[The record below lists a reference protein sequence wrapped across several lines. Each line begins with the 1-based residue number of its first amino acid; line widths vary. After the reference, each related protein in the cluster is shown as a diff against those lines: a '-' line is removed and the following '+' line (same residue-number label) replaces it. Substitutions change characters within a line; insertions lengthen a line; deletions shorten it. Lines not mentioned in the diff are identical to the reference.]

1 MSEEKY
7 VSGYTSAGASIYA
20 NQEQPTA
27 APTAAPAPTPDGE
40 STRYLREIRNWI
52 RFIGIIVII
61 NVIAAIVIGIVV
73 GVAVT
78 HAVNNTTS
86 GGTTSNSN
94 CLSQGGTDPS
104 C

>member
-1 MSEEKY
+1 VPGLDEEGHM
-7 VSGYTSAGASIYA
+7 VTRPLALPLHGGERT
-20 NQEQPTA
+20 ED
-27 APTAAPAPTPDGE
+27 PA
-40 STRYLREIRNWI
+40 TRYLHEIRNWM

-61 NVIAAIVIGIVV
+61 NVVAGIIIGIVV
-73 GVAVT
+73 GVEVS
-78 HAVNNTTS
+78 HAVNNSSTS